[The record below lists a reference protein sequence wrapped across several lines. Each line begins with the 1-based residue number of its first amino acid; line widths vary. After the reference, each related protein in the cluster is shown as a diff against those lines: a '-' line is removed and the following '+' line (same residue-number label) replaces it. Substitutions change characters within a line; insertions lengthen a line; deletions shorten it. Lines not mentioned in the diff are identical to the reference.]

1 MNITEDFFGADFKE
15 SDFPGLYAQHS
26 RKPHTPRRRVN
37 ISDDVSPGK
46 KLKAA
51 RMRSQSQSSQDS
63 EKDVSE
69 VKEEPISPSKNKERK
84 RSIDSQKKPKASL
97 NITKTLS
104 ELDSKEKKLD
114 DETNKDVSMDID
126 DSDDDIGKNKT
137 SITNKNSAASKKR
150 RLKQFRR
157 SLLESDDESKEE
169 ETVPQ
174 VTEKPGNE
182 VEVVDDNSNKN
193 TNNDVDDYDES
204 NENEASA
211 IFVPP
216 VASGMKKISEV
227 TAHNK
232 DRPPSEIFLKE
243 LKKFCRDAIRS
254 GCVSLAELKEVLALR
269 QKGKKSQEM
278 SILYIISSQVFYS
291 TLVNI
296 TLVLIHSTEL
306 SCLKMDELQQ
316 YQHSI
321 QSSIHQYSLILL
333 PIQNFNLSV

>member
-1 MNITEDFFGADFKE
+1 MFISISSLQESLNITEDFFGADFKE

-26 RKPHTPRRRVN
+26 RKPHTPRRRVT
-37 ISDDVSPGK
+37 ISDDPSPGK

-51 RMRSQSQSSQDS
+51 RRRSHSQSSQD

-69 VKEEPISPSKNKERK
+69 VKEEPISPSKNRERK
-84 RSIDSQKKPKASL
+84 RSVDSPKKPKASL

-104 ELDSKEKKLD
+104 ELDNKDKKKLD
-114 DETNKDVSMDID
+114 ESSKDASMDTE

-137 SITNKNSAASKKR
+137 SMTSKNSAASKKR
-150 RLKQFRR
+150 RMKQFRR
-157 SLLESDDESKEE
+157 SLLESDDESKDEM
-169 ETVPQ
+169 ETAPQ

-182 VEVVDDNSNKN
+182 VEVGADNSNN
-193 TNNDVDDYDES
+193 TEKPGNEVDIDDDDDS
-204 NENEASA
+204 NGNEASA

-216 VASGMKKISEV
+216 VASGSKKISEV

-269 QKGKKSQEM
+269 QKGKE
-278 SILYIISSQVFYS
+278 IH
-291 TLVNI
+291 I
-296 TLVLIHSTEL
+296 TKFSHF
-306 SCLKMDELQQ
+306 SCGTCT
-316 YQHSI
+316 
-321 QSSIHQYSLILL
+321 
-333 PIQNFNLSV
+333 